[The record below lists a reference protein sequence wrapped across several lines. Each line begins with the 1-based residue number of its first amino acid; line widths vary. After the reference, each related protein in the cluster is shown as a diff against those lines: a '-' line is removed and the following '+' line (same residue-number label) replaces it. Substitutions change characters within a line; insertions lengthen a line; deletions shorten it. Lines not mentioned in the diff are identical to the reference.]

1 MEDEIKDL
9 ILFVLFG
16 FFLGLFLGA
25 FIHPDISLSQEVAD
39 DVCQQLTGN
48 QSAIATQ
55 EKEDLSFFKRQGKL
69 VCIIPSFD
77 STQNIIIKT
86 NEI

>member
-1 MEDEIKDL
+1 MKDKTKDL
-9 ILFVLFG
+9 ILFVLTG
-16 FFLGLFLGA
+16 FFLGIFLGI

-39 DVCQQLTGN
+39 DVCIQLTGN

-55 EKEDLSFFKRQGKL
+55 TDADLSFWKRQGKL